1 MFQAFAKNYAESI
14 TLVYYCFTGLIAFA
28 AFAIGNVYLW
38 KRDQKNQE
46 KRSEEEREYQERR
59 QEYDREYHER
69 RREEDLERQDRRR
82 EEDREHQDRRRQED
96 RERQDR
102 RRQEDREHQDRR
114 RQEDREHQD
123 RRDQEDRRDYRRREW
138 RQFSDKINADYG
150 KLRNEDILQKIS
162 KVKYTFEHMRIHSTV
177 TGLDVLRYMLTD
189 DNYRNL
195 VSESPHLQALRED
208 LHMIFL
214 PLNDCSSLLHLG
226 EVPPYIKEELRF
238 VVEELGNLAKPFL
251 TGEQQ
256 RVALKCLEHFCSNRS
271 SNEHGQRGVEG
282 LGERIK
288 AIVPYVNSL
297 QFISMEDCDYSKCKK
312 FSYNWEQSV
321 MVNNLRNL
329 ESFRELLK
337 SENYSV
343 LGELL
348 EYLEGV
354 ALLARIFKGQ
364 PAELPVKSIE
374 LINDSDSDEVILMK
388 VLHEVRLYIHLI
400 LNENLSSEDNERVE
414 RNIERLRQLYV
425 KGGKE
430 IESEEEKIKTFCHRF
445 ILDLQRI
452 KDEIPPHLIKQ
463 GFGTQLEDL
472 YLNQLCQMML
482 VKNPDSGGSVV

>member
-38 KRDQKNQE
+38 KRDQKNQKE
-46 KRSEEEREYQERR
+46 RSKEEREYQERR
-59 QEYDREYHER
+59 QEYDRECHER
-69 RREEDLERQDRRR
+69 RRK
-82 EEDREHQDRRRQED
+82 EDREHQDRRYQE
-96 RERQDR
+96 ES
-102 RRQEDREHQDRR
+102 
-114 RQEDREHQD
+114 
-123 RRDQEDRRDYRRREW
+123 RDHRRREW
-138 RQFSDKINADYG
+138 RQFSDRINADYSEL
-150 KLRNEDILQKIS
+150 KSKDIPRKIS
-162 KVKYTFEHMRIHSTV
+162 KVKDTFEHMRIHSTV

-189 DNYRNL
+189 DNYCNL

-238 VVEELGNLAKPFL
+238 VVEELGNLAEPFL

-256 RVALKCLEHFCSNRS
+256 RVALKCLEHFGSNRS

-282 LGERIK
+282 LGVRIK
-288 AIVPYVNSL
+288 ATVPYVNSL

-312 FSYNWEQSV
+312 FSFNLKASI
-321 MVNNLRNL
+321 MFNNFGNLKFLR
-329 ESFRELLK
+329 
-337 SENYSV
+337 
-343 LGELL
+343 ELL
-348 EYLEGV
+348 EYLKGV
-354 ALLARIFKGQ
+354 ALLARIFRGQ

-400 LNENLSSEDNERVE
+400 LNENLSREDNERVE
-414 RNIERLRQLYV
+414 RNIERLHQLYE

-430 IESEEEKIKTFCHRF
+430 IKFEDEKIKGICQRF

-452 KDEIPPHLIKQ
+452 KNEIPSHLIKQ

-472 YLNQLCQMML
+472 YLKQLCKMIL
-482 VKNPDSGGSVV
+482 VKNPGSGGSVV

>member
-1 MFQAFAKNYAESI
+1 M
-14 TLVYYCFTGLIAFA
+14 
-28 AFAIGNVYLW
+28 
-38 KRDQKNQE
+38 
-46 KRSEEEREYQERR
+46 
-59 QEYDREYHER
+59 
-69 RREEDLERQDRRR
+69 
-82 EEDREHQDRRRQED
+82 
-96 RERQDR
+96 
-102 RRQEDREHQDRR
+102 
-114 RQEDREHQD
+114 
-123 RRDQEDRRDYRRREW
+123 
-138 RQFSDKINADYG
+138 
-150 KLRNEDILQKIS
+150 
-162 KVKYTFEHMRIHSTV
+162 
-177 TGLDVLRYMLTD
+177 
-189 DNYRNL
+189 
-195 VSESPHLQALRED
+195 
-208 LHMIFL
+208 
-214 PLNDCSSLLHLG
+214 
-226 EVPPYIKEELRF
+226 
-238 VVEELGNLAKPFL
+238 VEELGNLAEPFL

-256 RVALKCLEHFCSNRS
+256 RVALKCLEHFGSNWS
-271 SNEHGQRGVEG
+271 SNAVTEHFERGVRE
-282 LGERIK
+282 LDVRIK

-354 ALLARIFKGQ
+354 ALCVWVFKEQ

-400 LNENLSSEDNERVE
+400 LNENLSREDNERVE

-430 IESEEEKIKTFCHRF
+430 IESEEEKIKYFCHRF

-472 YLNQLCQMML
+472 YLNQLCQMTPI
-482 VKNPDSGGSVV
+482 KNPGSGGSVV

>member
-38 KRDQKNQE
+38 KRDQKNQKE
-46 KRSEEEREYQERR
+46 RTEEEREYQERR
-59 QEYDREYHER
+59 YQEES
-69 RREEDLERQDRRR
+69 
-82 EEDREHQDRRRQED
+82 
-96 RERQDR
+96 
-102 RRQEDREHQDRR
+102 
-114 RQEDREHQD
+114 
-123 RRDQEDRRDYRRREW
+123 RDHRRREW

-282 LGERIK
+282 LGVRIK

-312 FSYNWEQSV
+312 FSFNLKESI
-321 MVNNLRNL
+321 MFNNLGNL
-329 ESFRELLK
+329 KF
-337 SENYSV
+337 

-354 ALLARIFKGQ
+354 ALGVRVFKEQ

-414 RNIERLRQLYV
+414 RNIKRLRQLYV

-472 YLNQLCQMML
+472 YLNQLCQMIL
-482 VKNPDSGGSVV
+482 VKNPGSGGSVV

>member
-1 MFQAFAKNYAESI
+1 MCLTCAERV
-14 TLVYYCFTGLIAFA
+14 TLGYYIIHIALTFFIFIYGVLI
-28 AFAIGNVYLW
+28 IRR
-38 KRDQKNQE
+38 KDRRDKA
-46 KRSEEEREYQERR
+46 RRVEEERR
-59 QEYDREYHER
+59 
-69 RREEDLERQDRRR
+69 
-82 EEDREHQDRRRQED
+82 D
-96 RERQDR
+96 RERRVEEER
-102 RRQEDREHQDRR
+102 RYTERR
-114 RQEDREHQD
+114 VE
-123 RRDQEDRRDYRRREW
+123 EDRRDKERRVEKDRRDKERRVEEDRRDKERRVEEDRRNHKRREW
-138 RQFSDKINADYG
+138 RQFSDKINADYS
-150 KLRNEDILQKIS
+150 KLKSKDILRKIS
-162 KVKYTFEHMRIHSTV
+162 KVKNTFEHMRIHSTV

-189 DNYRNL
+189 DDYRNL
-195 VSESPHLQALRED
+195 VSKSPHLQALRED

-214 PLNDCSSLLHLG
+214 PLNVCSSLLHLG
-226 EVPPYIKEELRF
+226 EVPINIKEELRF

-282 LGERIK
+282 LGVRIK

-354 ALLARIFKGQ
+354 ALCVRVFKEQ

-414 RNIERLRQLYV
+414 RNIKRLRQLYV

-430 IESEEEKIKTFCHRF
+430 IESEEENIKYFCHRF

-472 YLNQLCQMML
+472 YLNQLCKMTPI
-482 VKNPDSGGSVV
+482 KNPGSGGSVV